1 MEGPE
6 LVRSICALN
15 RPWRN
20 ALEDAERDREAEDAD
35 EQSNPTVTVS
45 PAAAA
50 LVLLAVVLGVLV
62 MLVRG

>member
-1 MEGPE
+1 MH
-6 LVRSICALN
+6 SICELN

-20 ALEDAERDREAEDAD
+20 VLEDAERDREAEDAD

-45 PAAAA
+45 LAALG

-62 MLVRG
+62 MLLRG